1 MNDLNTTLIT
11 THKMVNIVFVKKGK
25 ISIAIRRS
33 TAVKKKKKNHR
44 KPPHSLKT
52 NPIPTTQNNI
62 HQHRN
67 QQITGTHTS
76 TIQTIRL
83 AKNIYIKKHKT
94 S

>member
-1 MNDLNTTLIT
+1 MNNLNTTLIT
-11 THKMVNIVFVKKGK
+11 THKMVNIVFEKKGK

-33 TAVKKKKKNHR
+33 TTVKKNKNHR

-52 NPIPTTQNNI
+52 DPIPTTENNI

-83 AKNIYIKKHKT
+83 AKNKT